1 MAETILG
8 LGAVYFFAHLLAI
21 TFDRTRVP
29 DVLVLMVIGIVA
41 GPVLHWITPEAMGAT
56 GRVLTTIALAV
67 ILFESGTTLDL
78 REIGHSAR
86 SALQV
91 TLSTVGMTIVLVALG
106 ARLAFDLPWM
116 SAFLVGTIVSGTSSA
131 VVIPMVKSLKVRERT
146 STLLI
151 LESALTDVAS
161 IVLTFG
167 LVQAAQQG
175 EVRVGLM
182 IGQTV
187 SALVFAA
194 AIGVAGGIGWLMV
207 WERVRRL
214 PSTIF
219 TTLAGAFILYGGA
232 ELLGFAGAIAVL
244 AFGITLTNHQHIGLS
259 RFLKGRPLT
268 GVTPTESDFY
278 LEIVFLLKTFF
289 FVYLGLSM
297 RTDNLGLLGIAAA
310 LTVLVFLGRFLL
322 AARLA
327 PAAATRRE
335 ATIIAVMIPKGLAA
349 AVLAGLPLE
358 AGIPGGELIQSAVY
372 GIVLM
377 SIVLTALLVAVRD
390 LGPIRQFFGRLLRR
404 FPEAAPDTTPGG
416 TPIAGIPSVSAAP

>member
-1 MAETILG
+1 MAETILA

-29 DVLVLMVIGIVA
+29 DVLVLMFIGILA
-41 GPVLHWITPEAMGAT
+41 GPVLQWITPEVMGAT

-78 REIGHSAR
+78 REIGQSAR

-91 TLSTVGMTIVLVALG
+91 TLSTVFLTIVLVASG

-116 SAFLVGTIVSGTSSA
+116 SAFIVGTIVCGTSSA
-131 VVIPMVKSLKVRERT
+131 VVIPMVKSLKVGERT

-187 SALVFAA
+187 SSLVFAA
-194 AIGVAGGIGWLMV
+194 ALGILGGVGWLMV

-244 AFGITLTNHQHIGLS
+244 AFGVTLTNHQHVGLS
-259 RFLKGRPLT
+259 RILKGRPLT

-297 RTDNLGLLGIAAA
+297 RTDNLGLLAMAAA
-310 LTVLVFLGRFLL
+310 LTVLVFLGRLVL
-322 AARLA
+322 ASRLA
-327 PAAATRRE
+327 PESATRRE

-358 AGIPGGELIQSAVY
+358 AGIAGGELIQSVVY
-372 GIVLM
+372 GIVLV
-377 SIVLTALLVAVRD
+377 SIVLTAFLVAVRD
-390 LGPIRQFFGRLLRR
+390 VGPFRTLFDRLMHR
-404 FPEAAPDTTPGG
+404 FSEATPTAAPDG
-416 TPIAGIPSVSAAP
+416 TPVAGISSARAAP

>member
-1 MAETILG
+1 MAETILA

-29 DVLVLMVIGIVA
+29 DVLVLMFIGILA
-41 GPVLHWITPEAMGAT
+41 GPVLHWITPESFGSAGH
-56 GRVLTTIALAV
+56 VLTTIALAV

-78 REIGHSAR
+78 REIGRSAR
-86 SALQV
+86 STVQV
-91 TLSTVGMTIVLVALG
+91 TLSTVFVTIVLVAVGAHYALG
-106 ARLAFDLPWM
+106 ISWM
-116 SAFLVGTIVSGTSSA
+116 SAFLIGTIVSGTSPA
-131 VVIPMVKSLKVRERT
+131 VVIPMVKSLKVRERA

-151 LESALTDVAS
+151 LESALADVAS
-161 IVLTFG
+161 IVLTFA
-167 LVQAAQQG
+167 LVQAAEQG

-182 IGQTV
+182 VGQTV
-187 SALVFAA
+187 SSLVFAA
-194 AIGVAGGIGWLMV
+194 VIGVAGGLGWLMV

-232 ELLGFAGAIAVL
+232 ELLGFAGAIAVM
-244 AFGITLTNHQHIGLS
+244 AFGVTLTNHQHFGLS
-259 RFLKGRPLT
+259 RFLSGRPLT

-289 FVYLGLSM
+289 FVYLGISM
-297 RTDNLGLLGIAAA
+297 RADNTGLLGIAVA
-310 LTVLVFLGRFLL
+310 LTLLIYLARFVL

-335 ATIIAVMIPKGLAA
+335 ATIIAIMVPKGLAA

-358 AGIPGGELIQSAVY
+358 AGIADGELIQSVVY
-372 GIVLM
+372 GIVLV
-377 SIVLTALLVAVRD
+377 SIVLTALLVGVRD
-390 LGPIRQFFGRLLRR
+390 FVPFRPMFNSLMGR
-404 FPEAAPDTTPGG
+404 FPESTPETSPKG
-416 TPIAGIPSVSAAP
+416 TPLVGIPRVEVAP